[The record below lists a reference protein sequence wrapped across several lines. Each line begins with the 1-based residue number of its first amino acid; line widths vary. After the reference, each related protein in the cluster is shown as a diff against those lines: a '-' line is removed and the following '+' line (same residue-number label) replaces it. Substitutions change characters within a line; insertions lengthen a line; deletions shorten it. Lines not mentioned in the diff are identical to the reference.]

1 MISYVKGI
9 LSEKFTDSVVVESGG
24 FGVEIYVPEVLV
36 KSLPAIGE
44 SVCVYTFFKVSED
57 ALSLYGFLN
66 RQDLDIFKKLISVSG
81 IGAKTALGIMSVLDS
96 FTLSQAIVSED
107 IKLISKAPGVGTK
120 TAKRMI
126 LELKDKISTQDI
138 ISKEY
143 AAASVELIH
152 TAAYDEVLSALI
164 ALGYKEFDASK
175 AISSVKDYEVM
186 DAESLL
192 KQALKKLT

>member
-9 LSEKFTDSVVVESGG
+9 LSEKFTDSVVVECGG

-44 SVCVYTFFKVSED
+44 SVFIYTFFKVSED

-138 ISKEY
+138 IPREYGGESKI
-143 AAASVELIH
+143 IH
-152 TAAYDEVLSALI
+152 TEAYDEVLAALVV
-164 ALGYKEFDASK
+164 LGYKEFDAGR
-175 AISSVKDYEVM
+175 AIGLVEDYEDM

>member
-9 LSEKFTDSVVVESGG
+9 LSEKFTDSVVVECGG
-24 FGVEIYVPEVLV
+24 FGVEIYVPEVLI

-44 SVCVYTFFKVSED
+44 SVCIYTFFKVSED

-138 ISKEY
+138 IPREY
-143 AAASVELIH
+143 AGESKIIH
-152 TAAYDEVLSALI
+152 TAAYDEVLAALVV
-164 ALGYKEFDASK
+164 LGYKEFDAGR
-175 AISSVKDYEVM
+175 AISLVEDYENM

>member
-9 LSEKFTDSVVVESGG
+9 LSEKFTDSVVVECGG

-44 SVCVYTFFKVSED
+44 SVCIYTFFKVSED

-96 FTLSQAIVSED
+96 FMLSQAIVSED

-138 ISKEY
+138 IPREYDGESKI
-143 AAASVELIH
+143 IH
-152 TAAYDEVLSALI
+152 TTAYDEVLAALVV
-164 ALGYKEFDASK
+164 LGYKEFDAGR
-175 AISSVKDYEVM
+175 AISLVEDYEDM

>member
-1 MISYVKGI
+1 M
-9 LSEKFTDSVVVESGG
+9 VVECGG

-44 SVCVYTFFKVSED
+44 SVCIYTFFKVSED

-81 IGAKTALGIMSVLDS
+81 IGAKTALGIMSALDS

-138 ISKEY
+138 IPREYGGESKI
-143 AAASVELIH
+143 IH
-152 TAAYDEVLSALI
+152 TVAYDEVLAALVV
-164 ALGYKEFDASK
+164 LGYKEFDAGR
-175 AISSVKDYEVM
+175 AISSVEDYEDM

>member
-9 LSEKFTDSVVVESGG
+9 LSEKFTDSVVVECGG

-44 SVCVYTFFKVSED
+44 SVCIYTFFKVSED

-107 IKLISKAPGVGTK
+107 IKLISKAPGVGSK

-138 ISKEY
+138 IPREYGGESKI
-143 AAASVELIH
+143 IH
-152 TAAYDEVLSALI
+152 TVAYDEVLAALVV
-164 ALGYKEFDASK
+164 LGYKEFDAGR
-175 AISSVKDYEVM
+175 AISLVEDYENM

>member
-44 SVCVYTFFKVSED
+44 SVCIYTYFKVSED

-81 IGAKTALGIMSVLDS
+81 IGAKTALGIMSALDS

-138 ISKEY
+138 IPREYDGESKI
-143 AAASVELIH
+143 IH
-152 TAAYDEVLSALI
+152 TAAYDEVLAALVV
-164 ALGYKEFDASK
+164 LGYKEFDAGR
-175 AISSVKDYEVM
+175 AISLVEDYEDM

>member
-138 ISKEY
+138 IPREYGGESKI
-143 AAASVELIH
+143 IH
-152 TAAYDEVLSALI
+152 TAAYDEVLAALVV
-164 ALGYKEFDASK
+164 LGYKEFDAGR
-175 AISSVKDYEVM
+175 AISSVEDYEDM

>member
-9 LSEKFTDSVVVESGG
+9 LSEKFTDSVVVECGG
-24 FGVEIYVPEVLV
+24 FGVEIYVPEVLI

-44 SVCVYTFFKVSED
+44 SVCIYTFFKVSED

-107 IKLISKAPGVGTK
+107 IKLISKAPGVGSK

-138 ISKEY
+138 IPREYDGESKI
-143 AAASVELIH
+143 IH
-152 TAAYDEVLSALI
+152 TTAYDEVLAALVV
-164 ALGYKEFDASK
+164 LGYKEFDAGR
-175 AISSVKDYEVM
+175 AISLVEDYENM

>member
-44 SVCVYTFFKVSED
+44 SVCIYTFFKVSED

-138 ISKEY
+138 IPREYGVESKI
-143 AAASVELIH
+143 IH
-152 TAAYDEVLSALI
+152 TAAYDEVLAALVV
-164 ALGYKEFDASK
+164 LGYKEFDAGR
-175 AISSVKDYEVM
+175 AISLVEDYEDM

>member
-9 LSEKFTDSVVVESGG
+9 LSEKFTDSVVVECGG

-44 SVCVYTFFKVSED
+44 SVCIYTFFKVSED

-96 FTLSQAIVSED
+96 FMLSQAIVSED

-138 ISKEY
+138 IPREYVGESKI
-143 AAASVELIH
+143 IH
-152 TAAYDEVLSALI
+152 TAAYDEVLAALVV
-164 ALGYKEFDASK
+164 LGYKEFDAGR
-175 AISSVKDYEVM
+175 AISLVEDYEDM

>member
-9 LSEKFTDSVVVESGG
+9 LSEKFTDSVVVECGG

-44 SVCVYTFFKVSED
+44 SVCIYTFFKVSED

-81 IGAKTALGIMSVLDS
+81 IGAKTALGIMSALDS

-138 ISKEY
+138 IPREY
-143 AAASVELIH
+143 AAESKIIH
-152 TAAYDEVLSALI
+152 TAAYDEVLAALVV
-164 ALGYKEFDASK
+164 LGYKEFDAGR
-175 AISSVKDYEVM
+175 AISLVEDYEDM

>member
-9 LSEKFTDSVVVESGG
+9 LSEKFTDSVVVECGG
-24 FGVEIYVPEVLV
+24 FGVEIYVPEVLI

-44 SVCVYTFFKVSED
+44 SVCIYTFFKVSED

-138 ISKEY
+138 IPREYGDESKI
-143 AAASVELIH
+143 IH
-152 TAAYDEVLSALI
+152 TAAYDEVLAALVV
-164 ALGYKEFDASK
+164 LGYKEFDAGR
-175 AISSVKDYEVM
+175 AISLVEDYEDM

>member
-44 SVCVYTFFKVSED
+44 SVCIYTFFKVSED

-138 ISKEY
+138 IPREYGGESKI
-143 AAASVELIH
+143 IH
-152 TAAYDEVLSALI
+152 TVAYDEVLAALVV
-164 ALGYKEFDASK
+164 LGYKEFDAGR
-175 AISSVKDYEVM
+175 AISLVEDYENM

>member
-9 LSEKFTDSVVVESGG
+9 LSEKFTDSVVVECGG

-36 KSLPAIGE
+36 KSLPVIGE
-44 SVCVYTFFKVSED
+44 SVCIYTFFKVSED

-138 ISKEY
+138 ILREYTGESKI
-143 AAASVELIH
+143 IH
-152 TAAYDEVLSALI
+152 TAAYDEVLAALVV
-164 ALGYKEFDASK
+164 LGYKEFDAGR
-175 AISSVKDYEVM
+175 AISLVEDYEDM

>member
-138 ISKEY
+138 IPREYGDESKI
-143 AAASVELIH
+143 IH
-152 TAAYDEVLSALI
+152 TAAYDEVLAALVV
-164 ALGYKEFDASK
+164 LGYKEFDAGR
-175 AISSVKDYEVM
+175 AISLVEDYEDM

>member
-44 SVCVYTFFKVSED
+44 SVCIYTFFKVSED

-96 FTLSQAIVSED
+96 FTLSQAIVSEN

-138 ISKEY
+138 IPKEY

-175 AISSVKDYEVM
+175 AISSVKDYDVM

-192 KQALKKLT
+192 KQALKNLI

>member
-9 LSEKFTDSVVVESGG
+9 LSEKFTDSVVVECGG

-44 SVCVYTFFKVSED
+44 SVFIYTFFKVSED

-138 ISKEY
+138 IPREYVGESKI
-143 AAASVELIH
+143 IH
-152 TAAYDEVLSALI
+152 TEAYDEVLAALVV
-164 ALGYKEFDASK
+164 LGYKEFDAGR
-175 AISSVKDYEVM
+175 AIGLVEDYEDM

>member
-9 LSEKFTDSVVVESGG
+9 LSEKFTDSVVVECGG
-24 FGVEIYVPEVLV
+24 LGVEIYVPEVLV

-44 SVCVYTFFKVSED
+44 SVCIYTFFKVSED

-138 ISKEY
+138 ISREY
-143 AAASVELIH
+143 GGESKIIH
-152 TAAYDEVLSALI
+152 TAAYDEVLAALVV
-164 ALGYKEFDASK
+164 LGYKEFDAGR
-175 AISSVKDYEVM
+175 AISLVEDYEDM

>member
-9 LSEKFTDSVVVESGG
+9 LSEKFTDSVVVECGG

-44 SVCVYTFFKVSED
+44 SVCMYTFFKVSED

-192 KQALKKLT
+192 KQALKNLI

>member
-9 LSEKFTDSVVVESGG
+9 LSEKFTDSVVVECGG

-44 SVCVYTFFKVSED
+44 SVCIYTFFKVSED

-138 ISKEY
+138 IPREYGDESKI
-143 AAASVELIH
+143 IH
-152 TAAYDEVLSALI
+152 TAAYDEVLAALVV
-164 ALGYKEFDASK
+164 LGYKEFDAGR
-175 AISSVKDYEVM
+175 AISLVEDYEDM

>member
-44 SVCVYTFFKVSED
+44 SVCIYTFFKVSED

-138 ISKEY
+138 IPREYGGESKI
-143 AAASVELIH
+143 IH
-152 TAAYDEVLSALI
+152 TVAYDEVLAALVV
-164 ALGYKEFDASK
+164 LGYKEFDAGR
-175 AISSVKDYEVM
+175 AISSVEDYEDM

>member
-9 LSEKFTDSVVVESGG
+9 LSEKFTDSVVVECGG

-44 SVCVYTFFKVSED
+44 SVCIYTFFKVSED

-81 IGAKTALGIMSVLDS
+81 IGAKTALGIMSALDS

-138 ISKEY
+138 IPREYGGESKI
-143 AAASVELIH
+143 IH
-152 TAAYDEVLSALI
+152 TVAYDEVLAALVV
-164 ALGYKEFDASK
+164 LGYKEFDAGR
-175 AISSVKDYEVM
+175 AISSVEDYEDM

>member
-9 LSEKFTDSVVVESGG
+9 LSEKFTDSVVVECGG

-44 SVCVYTFFKVSED
+44 SVCIYTFFKVSED

-138 ISKEY
+138 IQREYGGESKI
-143 AAASVELIH
+143 IH
-152 TAAYDEVLSALI
+152 TAAYDEVLAALVV
-164 ALGYKEFDASK
+164 LGYKEFDAGR
-175 AISSVKDYEVM
+175 AISLVEDYEDM

>member
-9 LSEKFTDSVVVESGG
+9 LSEKFTDSVVVECGG

-44 SVCVYTFFKVSED
+44 SVCIYTFFKVSED

-81 IGAKTALGIMSVLDS
+81 IGAKTALGIMSALDS

-138 ISKEY
+138 IPREYDGESKI
-143 AAASVELIH
+143 IH
-152 TAAYDEVLSALI
+152 TTAYDEVLAALVV
-164 ALGYKEFDASK
+164 LGYKEFDAGR
-175 AISSVKDYEVM
+175 AISLVEDYEDM

>member
-44 SVCVYTFFKVSED
+44 SVCIYTFFKVSED

-81 IGAKTALGIMSVLDS
+81 IGSKTALGIMSVLDS

-138 ISKEY
+138 IPREYDGESKI
-143 AAASVELIH
+143 IH
-152 TAAYDEVLSALI
+152 TTAYDEVLAALVV
-164 ALGYKEFDASK
+164 LGYKEFDAGR
-175 AISSVKDYEVM
+175 AISLVEDYEDM

>member
-44 SVCVYTFFKVSED
+44 SVCIYTFFKVSED

-81 IGAKTALGIMSVLDS
+81 IGAKTALGIMSALDS

-138 ISKEY
+138 IPREYDGESKI
-143 AAASVELIH
+143 IH
-152 TAAYDEVLSALI
+152 TAAYDEVLAALVV
-164 ALGYKEFDASK
+164 LGYKEFDAGR
-175 AISSVKDYEVM
+175 AISLVEDYEDM

>member
-44 SVCVYTFFKVSED
+44 SVCIYTFFKVSED

-81 IGAKTALGIMSVLDS
+81 IGAKTALGIMSALDS

-138 ISKEY
+138 IPREYGGESKI
-143 AAASVELIH
+143 IH
-152 TAAYDEVLSALI
+152 TVAYDEVLAALVV
-164 ALGYKEFDASK
+164 LGYKEFDAGR
-175 AISSVKDYEVM
+175 AISSVEDYEDM

>member
-9 LSEKFTDSVVVESGG
+9 LSEKFTDSVVVECGG

-44 SVCVYTFFKVSED
+44 SVCIYTFFKVSED

-138 ISKEY
+138 IPREYTGESKI
-143 AAASVELIH
+143 IH
-152 TAAYDEVLSALI
+152 TAAYDEVLAALVV
-164 ALGYKEFDASK
+164 LGYKEFDAGR
-175 AISSVKDYEVM
+175 AISLVEDYEGM

>member
-9 LSEKFTDSVVVESGG
+9 LSEKFTDSVVVECGG

-44 SVCVYTFFKVSED
+44 SVCIYTFFKVSED

-138 ISKEY
+138 ILREY
-143 AAASVELIH
+143 AGESKIIH
-152 TAAYDEVLSALI
+152 TAAYDEVLAALVV
-164 ALGYKEFDASK
+164 LGYKEFDAGR
-175 AISSVKDYEVM
+175 AISLVEDYEGM

>member
-1 MISYVKGI
+1 MISYVKGM
-9 LSEKFTDSVVVESGG
+9 LSEKFTDSVVVECGG

-44 SVCVYTFFKVSED
+44 SVCIYTFFKVSED
-57 ALSLYGFLN
+57 AMSLYGFLN
-66 RQDLDIFKKLISVSG
+66 RQDLDLFKKLISVSG
-81 IGAKTALGIMSVLDS
+81 IGAKTALGIMSALDS

-138 ISKEY
+138 IPREYVGESKI
-143 AAASVELIH
+143 IH
-152 TAAYDEVLSALI
+152 TPAYDDVLSALI
-164 ALGYKEFDASK
+164 ALGYKEFDANK
-175 AISSVKDYEVM
+175 AISLVKDYENM
-186 DAESLL
+186 DEEKLL
-192 KQALKKLT
+192 KQALRNLI

>member
-9 LSEKFTDSVVVESGG
+9 LSEKFTDSVVVECGG

-44 SVCVYTFFKVSED
+44 SVCIYTFFKVSED

-81 IGAKTALGIMSVLDS
+81 IGAKTALGIMSALDS

-138 ISKEY
+138 IPREYGGESKI
-143 AAASVELIH
+143 IH
-152 TAAYDEVLSALI
+152 TTAYDEVLAALVV
-164 ALGYKEFDASK
+164 LGYKEFDAGR
-175 AISSVKDYEVM
+175 AISLVEDYEDM